1 MPTHQTHEPE
11 RPVFNNMASLFYF
24 GIMSKWK
31 KELDILIDQP
41 NENMHAQQLERKKI
55 VVGPD
60 PLISNSSPR
69 ATKTQETNYIRTRG
83 FP

>member
-1 MPTHQTHEPE
+1 
-11 RPVFNNMASLFYF
+11 
-24 GIMSKWK
+24 MSKWK

-69 ATKTQETNYIRTRG
+69 ATKDPRNQLHPNKKNPLTL
-83 FP
+83 F